1 MKTTL
6 HYAKI
11 QLLRVFRDPVTLIV
25 LFTIPLV
32 LLLLFGAF
40 LGGGDNSVSLKVAV
54 VNNSDEPFAQTFAK
68 QLKEVE
74 VFKQSDEKLSLDEA
88 QQKLKDNQ
96 IDGVVEL
103 PANFGK
109 LQQDGKPSGSAH
121 VYVDQS
127 DLSTGDIMMSVM
139 NSVADQTNQSITGA
153 EPPIQIER
161 RSVSGTST
169 RVFDNLYAMF
179 TAMAIMMVGIFGVAS
194 TIPSD
199 KKTGILRRMRV
210 TPFRSNQLIGGMV
223 LAFLVISVLAVAM
236 MTVVAKL
243 IFNMEMHGS
252 WLDFS
257 LFVLIGSLLMIAM
270 GVMVGGWAKNTTQ
283 SDIYGQII
291 FIGNLA
297 FSGLWMPRALMPEW
311 LQGVTA
317 YLPLT
322 PLIEGLGRIV
332 TEGVGLASLGFQLAV
347 IAGWFVVVF
356 IVSIKTFRWE

>member
-11 QLLRVFRDPVTLIV
+11 QLFRVFRDPVTLIV

-40 LGGGDNSVSLKVAV
+40 LGGNNQNVSLKVAV
-54 VNNSDEPFAQTFAK
+54 VNSSDEPFADTFAE
-68 QLKEVE
+68 QLKKVD
-74 VFKQSDEKLSLDEA
+74 VFKQTDEKLDIDQA
-88 QQKLKDNQ
+88 QKKLKENE

-103 PANFGK
+103 PSGFGAI
-109 LQQDGKPSGSAH
+109 QDGKPTGSAN

-127 DLSTGDIMMSVM
+127 DLATGDIMMGVM
-139 NSVADQTNQSITGA
+139 NSIADGTNESITGTK
-153 EPPIQIER
+153 PPIQVER
-161 RSVSGTST
+161 KSVSGTST
-169 RVFDNLYAMF
+169 RIFDNLYAMF

-210 TPFRSNQLIGGMV
+210 TPFRTSQLIGGLV
-223 LAFLVISVLAVAM
+223 LAFLVVSILAVAL
-236 MTVVAKL
+236 MTVVAKFA
-243 IFNMEMHGS
+243 FNMEMRGS
-252 WLDFS
+252 WIDFS
-257 LFVLIGSLLMIAM
+257 VFVLLGSLLMIAI

-291 FIGNLA
+291 FISNLA

-311 LQGVTA
+311 LQGITA

-322 PLIEGLGRIV
+322 PLIDGMGRIV
-332 TEGVGLASLGFQLAV
+332 TEGAALTSLGFQLAV

>member
-1 MKTTL
+1 MKTTF

-40 LGGGDNSVSLKVAV
+40 LGGNNQEVSLKVAV
-54 VNNSDEPFAQTFAK
+54 VNSSDAPFAKTFED
-68 QLKEVE
+68 QLKKVK
-74 VFKQSDEKLSLDEA
+74 VFKQTDEKLNLEQA
-88 QQKLKDNQ
+88 QQKLKDND

-103 PANFGK
+103 PADFGTVK
-109 LQQDGKPSGSAH
+109 NGHPAGSAH

-127 DLSTGDIMMSVM
+127 DLSTGDIMMGVM
-139 NSVADQTNQSITGA
+139 NSVADATNESITGA
-153 EPPIQIER
+153 KPPIQVER

-169 RVFDNLYAMF
+169 RVFDSLYAMF
-179 TAMAIMMVGIFGVAS
+179 TAMGIMMVGIFGVAS
-194 TIPSD
+194 TIPAD
-199 KKTGILRRMRV
+199 KKSGVLRRMRV
-210 TPFRSNQLIGGMV
+210 TPFRSSQLIGGLV
-223 LAFLVISVLAVAM
+223 LSFLTVSVLAVAL
-236 MTVVAKL
+236 MTVVAKF
-243 IFNMEMHGS
+243 IFNMEMRGS
-252 WLDFS
+252 WIDFGA
-257 LFVLIGSLLMIAM
+257 FVLLGSLLMIAM

-291 FIGNLA
+291 FISNLA

-311 LQGVTA
+311 LQGITA

-332 TEGVGLASLGFQLAV
+332 TEGTALTSLGFQLAV
-347 IAGWFVVVF
+347 IAGWFIVVF
-356 IVSIKTFRWE
+356 AISVKTFRWE